1 MRTKWCVNSRLN
13 EPVVSL
19 KEPGAADHSSVDWD
33 GGFNLVLSMLGLR
46 PSNYLLFVI
55 VNSQLVLPK

>member
-1 MRTKWCVNSRLN
+1 MRTKWWVNSRLN

-19 KEPGAADHSSVDWD
+19 KEPGAADHSSVEWD

-55 VNSQLVLPK
+55 VNSQLIF